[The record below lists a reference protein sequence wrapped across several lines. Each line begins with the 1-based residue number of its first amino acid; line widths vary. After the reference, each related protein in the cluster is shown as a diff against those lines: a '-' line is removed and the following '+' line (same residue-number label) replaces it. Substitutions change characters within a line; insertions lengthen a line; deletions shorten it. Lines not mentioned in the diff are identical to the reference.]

1 MTNEIDLFDVIVDLN
16 SYDKLIVNAAYSTLL
31 DAGEGIVPEL
41 IKAFERIEGSA
52 RFHVVRAFGEIG
64 DARAVPLL
72 LEVMESRN
80 PETYFML
87 PSLAAKAL
95 GQIQD
100 EAALEG
106 LVSRLGQHHTYGVR
120 RMAARMLAR
129 FDAHP
134 GAVDAL
140 NHALNDSDD
149 QVRAIAVESLHRIA
163 TPHAYAVLDAAGY
176 LQ

>member
-1 MTNEIDLFDVIVDLN
+1 MTHNIDLFDVIVDLN

-31 DAGEGIVPEL
+31 DAGEDIVPEL
-41 IKAFERIEGSA
+41 IDEFERIDGSA

-64 DARAVPLL
+64 DSRAVPLL
-72 LEVMESRN
+72 LEVMETRN

-95 GQIQD
+95 GQIND
-100 EAALEG
+100 DTALEG
-106 LVSRLGQHHTYGVR
+106 LVSRMGRHHAYGVR
-120 RMAARMLAR
+120 RMAVRVLGR
-129 FDAHP
+129 FKEHP

-140 NHALNDSDD
+140 NQALDD
-149 QVRAIAVESLHRIA
+149 ADEQVRAIAVESLHRIA